1 MPGSSGTER
10 SGRQRASAKEGAADF
25 FQTVLAYVKQETL
38 DPVLA
43 QLKLVVVGVAGA
55 LVMAMG
61 TVLLAVGFVR
71 ALQSEFGGVHP
82 LSGLSAYAPLAKEVG
97 PTVLVKAA
105 PYGVGGHLSGSWS
118 WVPYMG
124 GALLC
129 VLVAAFSLARAL
141 KGRRP

>member
-1 MPGSSGTER
+1 M
-10 SGRQRASAKEGAADF
+10 
-25 FQTVLAYVKQETL
+25 FQTVVAYVKQETL

-43 QLKLVVVGVAGA
+43 QLKLVAVGVAGA
-55 LVMAMG
+55 LVMAIG

-71 ALQSEFGGVHP
+71 ALQSEFGGARP
-82 LSGLSAYAPLAKEVG
+82 GSGWFAYAPLAKAAG

-105 PYGVGGHLSGSWS
+105 PYGAGGHLSGNWS

-129 VLVAAFSLARAL
+129 VLVAALSVARAL